1 MESIICR
8 DILRVDRFRWAACQL
23 DALVTCLD
31 YDGLEETL
39 ANLPGTLGETY
50 ARILSGIPQNIKRKA
65 IRILQFLAFSER
77 PLRIEEAVDAIA
89 VDTKGDTKGDQ
100 YFNPKRRMPNPQ
112 EITRYCSSLVVV
124 VSTKGH
130 SYDKDG
136 GHLELHLAHFSVKE
150 YLMSDQLDKRIA
162 QDFQEVAAKVSIAT
176 VCLAYLLHLDQDFLI
191 KEIKETFPLAQYS
204 ARHWMINA
212 MVAKEEDKT
221 VQGLIVKFFCSH
233 PRSYKTCYS
242 LYLPDR
248 QWYPDLDLRGNN
260 QAPPLYYASFGGF
273 RNAVQCL
280 LSQDADVNVQGGVYG
295 NALQAASVGGHEKV
309 VELLFGK
316 GADVN
321 ARGGL
326 YGNALQ
332 AASDEGHEKVV
343 ELLLG
348 KGADVNAQGGRY
360 GNALRA
366 ASDRGHEKVVE
377 LLLGKGAD
385 VNAQGG
391 WYGNALQ
398 AASDRG
404 HEKVVEL
411 LLGRG
416 AVL

>member
-50 ARILSGIPQNIKRKA
+50 ARILGGIPQSIKRKA

-89 VDTKGDTKGDQ
+89 VDTKGDQ

-124 VSTKGH
+124 VSTKEH
-130 SYDKDG
+130 SYNKDD

-150 YLMSDQLDKRIA
+150 YLTSDQLDKRIA
-162 QDFQEVAAKVSIAT
+162 QDFQEVAAKVSIAK
-176 VCLAYLLHLDQDFLI
+176 VCLAYLLHLDQGFPI

-204 ARHWMINA
+204 ARYWMINA

-221 VQGLIVKFFCSH
+221 IQGLIVKFFYSH
-233 PRSYKTCYS
+233 PKSYKTCYS
-242 LYLPDR
+242 LYLPDQ
-248 QWYPDLDLRGNN
+248 QWYPGLDIRTNN

-280 LSQDADVNVQGGVYG
+280 LSRDADVNAQ
-295 NALQAASVGGHEKV
+295 
-309 VELLFGK
+309 
-316 GADVN
+316 
-321 ARGGL
+321 GGL
-326 YGNALQ
+326 YGNALL
-332 AASDEGHEKVV
+332 AASF
-343 ELLLG
+343 
-348 KGADVNAQGGRY
+348 
-360 GNALRA
+360 
-366 ASDRGHEKVVE
+366 
-377 LLLGKGAD
+377 
-385 VNAQGG
+385 
-391 WYGNALQ
+391 
-398 AASDRG
+398 
-404 HEKVVEL
+404 
-411 LLGRG
+411 
-416 AVL
+416 